1 MAWQGLHLSHPFVS
15 ITHKE
20 TQQMKYIAF
29 VALSVVL
36 LACESN
42 TQNKADLK
50 TTEDSVSYIIGTSIG
65 RNLKAQKVQVSLNQ
79 LARGIQDAMDSSTL
93 LITDEQAQ
101 RIMGEFQQQMI
112 ARQEEE
118 AHAAGEI
125 HRKEGEAFL
134 AENKTKAGV
143 KVTASGLQ
151 YKVIKMGT
159 GPKPRADQTVTVHY
173 SGRTIDG
180 KEFDSSYKRG
190 EPTTFGVGQVIK
202 GWTEALQLMPV
213 GSKWELYIPA
223 DLAYGDRGAGQLI
236 PPGATLIF
244 EVELLSVK

>member
-1 MAWQGLHLSHPFVS
+1 
-15 ITHKE
+15 
-20 TQQMKYIAF
+20 MKYIAF

-50 TTEDSVSYIIGTSIG
+50 TTQDSVSYIIGTSIG